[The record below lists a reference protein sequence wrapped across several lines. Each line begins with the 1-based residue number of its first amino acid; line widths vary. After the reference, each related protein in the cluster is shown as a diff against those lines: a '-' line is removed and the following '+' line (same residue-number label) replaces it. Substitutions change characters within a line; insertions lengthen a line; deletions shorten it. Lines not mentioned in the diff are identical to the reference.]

1 MKKLFRLG
9 GASSVL
15 TALLPLNPLSAQQAA
30 TEAEPA
36 SGQRPMNI
44 IFYLVD
50 DMGYGD
56 LGYLGN
62 RMVESPAI
70 DAFAA
75 ESSVFTNAYAAPESS
90 PTRASLLTGK
100 NPARLHL
107 TTWIPQKGS
116 RKASEYRG
124 WRVPEEARGVAL
136 EETLI
141 SEALKAHG
149 YDTWHIGKWH
159 IGEGELSPRNQGF
172 DSDTGYWPW
181 SFPRSYFSPYGLQ
194 TLQDGPEGEYL
205 TDRLTDEAVK
215 LIKNHSD
222 RPFFLN
228 LWHYA
233 VHEPLRA
240 KDSLT
245 AYYRAKGAPEE
256 GKNKAVYTAMKH
268 SVDENFA
275 KILKAVEEAGIEQN
289 TVIVFFTDNGGVV
302 RHADNGPLRQGK
314 KYLYEG
320 GIRVPLVIRDPRHP
334 GARRIDTPVSSI
346 DFYPTMLEWAGI
358 DPAEVDQLLDGVSI
372 APLLRDEPIADR
384 ALFWHEM
391 GAFGH
396 GPATAMRQ
404 GNYKLLRFYARPADK
419 QYELYDLSED
429 IGEQHDLSAEQP
441 ERVKRMAREMQ
452 QWIRENGAQLPTRF
466 SPAGVGQD
474 HRNRFRP

>member
-1 MKKLFRLG
+1 MLSALF
-9 GASSVL
+9 
-15 TALLPLNPLSAQQAA
+15 PNPLSAQP
-30 TEAEPA
+30 AEPTPSLEA
-36 SGQRPMNI
+36 PVRPLNI

-62 RMVESPAI
+62 RMVETPAI

-75 ESSVFTNAYAAPESS
+75 SSTTFTAAYAAPESS

-107 TTWIPQKGS
+107 TTWIPQKGA
-116 RKASEYRG
+116 RKASEYKG
-124 WRVPEEARGVAL
+124 WKMPEEVQGVAL
-136 EETLI
+136 SEVLI

-159 IGEGELSPRNQGF
+159 IGEGELCPRNQGF

-181 SFPRSYFSPYGLQ
+181 SFPKSYFSPYGLP
-194 TLQDGPEGEYL
+194 TLDDGPEGEYI

-215 LIKNHSD
+215 LIENHGD
-222 RPFFLN
+222 KPFFLN

-240 KDSLT
+240 KEELT

-256 GKNKAVYTAMKH
+256 GRDQAVYSAMKH

-275 KILKAVEEAGIEQN
+275 KILQAVERAGIADR

-302 RHADNGPLRQGK
+302 KHADNGPLRQGK
-314 KYLYEG
+314 KFLYEG
-320 GIRVPLVIRDPRHP
+320 GIRVPLIIRDPRHP
-334 GARRIDTPVSSI
+334 MVSQVDTPVSSI

-358 DPAEVDQLLDGVSI
+358 DRSKVEQQLDGESI
-372 APLLRDEPIADR
+372 LPLLRGEALDER

-396 GPATAMRQ
+396 GPATAMRL
-404 GNYKLLRFYARPADK
+404 GNYKLLRFYTRPAGK
-419 QYELYDLSED
+419 QYELYDLAED
-429 IGEQHDLSAEQP
+429 IGEQHNLADEQP
-441 ERVKRMAREMQ
+441 HRVREMAGEMQ
-452 QWIRENGAQLPTRF
+452 RWVRGNNAQLPTKL
-466 SPAGVGQD
+466 PLEG
-474 HRNRFRP
+474 NMKKK